1 MRNQL
6 VYEMTD
12 FSVRNSEKLKILSFF
27 TVFVS
32 ALIVIGYP
40 LSTSVKGMYS
50 EQIPIYFLAFVF
62 IFLVSLMG
70 EYAAVWFRDEK
81 LVHICLCACNVM
93 VIGLALYE
101 LFVFFSFGYNNLID
115 GERPFSV
122 STMIAHWLS

>member
-6 VYEMTD
+6 VFEMTD
-12 FSVRNSEKLKILSFF
+12 FSVRNSQKLKILSFV

-40 LSTSVKGMYS
+40 LNTSVEGMYS
-50 EQIPIYFLAFVF
+50 QQIPIYFLAFVF

-70 EYAAVWFRDEK
+70 EYAAVWLHDEK
-81 LVHICLCACNVM
+81 LVHICLCACNAM

-101 LFVFFSFGYNNLID
+101 LFVFYSFGSHSLTG
-115 GERPFSV
+115 GERPFSI
-122 STMIAHWLS
+122 SSMIAQWLS